1 MFEKKFEIDSFASF
15 MGLSYQYWVASGDDS
30 FVGNSIWVDAVE
42 GILATIKN
50 QQDPTFNVTSGKE
63 REGKQRGGDNN

>member
-30 FVGNSIWVDAVE
+30 FVKSSVWIDAVDT
-42 GILATIKN
+42 ILTTIRN
-50 QQDPTFNVTSGKE
+50 QQDPTFNITTGK
-63 REGKQRGGDNN
+63 

>member
-1 MFEKKFEIDSFASF
+1 

-42 GILATIKN
+42 GILTTIKN

-63 REGKQRGGDNN
+63 R